1 MFQSTRIGG
10 APYRVL
16 GVVLGIALSSMLGG
30 CVTEQTSG
38 RVQPQE
44 QPQEAADLNVQLG
57 VGYLRQGDLK
67 AAQSKLEKAVE
78 LEPDNVTAHR
88 ALGLVYERLGDV
100 AAAERQYRKAV
111 SLAPGD
117 PEALNSLAVF
127 LCGKDQTREEAL
139 EKFDRAIAVP
149 QSKQYSNKAMLNTNA
164 GVCAKPRDLALAE
177 NYLRTA
183 LAFNSTFPDALLQM
197 ADVAYQRQN
206 YLQARA
212 FLQRYSDVAA
222 ASPAVLWLSF
232 QVETAMGD
240 LKAADEA
247 AQTLRREFPESV
259 ETRLLLE
266 RERNAG

>member
-1 MFQSTRIGG
+1 MS
-10 APYRVL
+10 RVPGVLL
-16 GVVLGIALSSMLGG
+16 GVVLSVMLGG

-38 RVQPQE
+38 RVQPKE
-44 QPQEAADLNVQLG
+44 QPEEAADLNVQLG

-88 ALGLVYERLGDV
+88 ALGLVYERLGDT
-100 AAAERQYRKAV
+100 AGAERHYRKAV
-111 SLAPGD
+111 SLAPDG
-117 PEALNSLAVF
+117 PEALNSLAIF
-127 LCGKDQTREEAL
+127 LCGKDETRTEAL
-139 EKFDRAIAVP
+139 KTFNRAIAVP

-164 GVCAKPRDLALAE
+164 GVCAKPVDLALAE

-183 LAFNSTFPDALLQM
+183 LAFDNTFSDALLQL

-232 QVETAMGD
+232 EVETAMGD
-240 LKAADEA
+240 LEAADEA

-259 ETRLLLE
+259 ETRRLLE